1 MNRVIVCKLGRFGEL
16 RKIVDFQT
24 NQLSDGKSD
33 EQNTQ
38 DRQSNSFIVTNNSQY
53 SSFVN
58 SDCQSNS
65 LATSESQSNCPV
77 SSDSHMTS
85 QVSQS
90 SIISH
95 FNQSSVHMGQLKDAS
110 SFGLNINQNF
120 EDFNFESDIGKTL
133 TF

>member
-1 MNRVIVCKLGRFGEL
+1 M
-16 RKIVDFQT
+16 
-24 NQLSDGKSD
+24 
-33 EQNTQ
+33 
-38 DRQSNSFIVTNNSQY
+38 
-53 SSFVN
+53 N

-65 LATSESQSNCPV
+65 LATSESQYNCPV